1 MDLATGPKAFPDDWR
16 CGGKKLGES
25 RHAKARGHVD
35 RVAPTTPMIVRHGE
49 FLLVRN
55 RRPTG
60 SCPGN
65 ALRAI
70 SSSMIATCSARS
82 WSCAE
87 KARPRNNGMDS
98 VEKYSGVTMLPPQR
112 GALSGGGWS
121 CPSMASRTQ
130 EVFGAPRS
138 GMALV
143 MAADCAPGSAATF
156 SRTRSYKEFNWFACE
171 ATSAG

>member
-1 MDLATGPKAFPDDWR
+1 MDLATGPKTDLATAPKAFPDDDWW
-16 CGGKKLGES
+16 CGMKKLGES
-25 RHAKARGHVD
+25 RHAVILRHVD

-49 FLLVRN
+49 FLLARI

-87 KARPRNNGMDS
+87 KARPCNNGMDS
-98 VEKYSGVTMLPPQR
+98 VEK
-112 GALSGGGWS
+112 
-121 CPSMASRTQ
+121 
-130 EVFGAPRS
+130 
-138 GMALV
+138 
-143 MAADCAPGSAATF
+143 
-156 SRTRSYKEFNWFACE
+156 
-171 ATSAG
+171 

>member
-1 MDLATGPKAFPDDWR
+1 SACPGWRLVRMYIHTDVATGPREGPDDWR
-16 CGGKKLGES
+16 GGRKNLGES

-49 FLLVRN
+49 SLLARI

-82 WSCAE
+82 WSCVE

-98 VEKYSGVTMLPPQR
+98 VEK
-112 GALSGGGWS
+112 
-121 CPSMASRTQ
+121 
-130 EVFGAPRS
+130 
-138 GMALV
+138 
-143 MAADCAPGSAATF
+143 
-156 SRTRSYKEFNWFACE
+156 
-171 ATSAG
+171 